1 MTVKAAVQDLVQFNS
16 TNLNKFKRS
25 VVKNVVCEFRFPT
38 LMELGE
44 GKAPAKF
51 VNAIRKAYPTMELGQ
66 DVSIGLGGPGE
77 TTYAHI
83 FRSLRGGWAVS
94 LKHSSLTVENGSY
107 EGYDKL
113 RSRALEA
120 VEAASA
126 VIDSDFFTRVGLR
139 YVNVFDHPSDLVGD
153 EWINPALVQPILSG
167 MFRGIA
173 DYSGRMALVSEDGGC
188 LLQHGLQMKPPVE
201 GATTYPNYAIDIDT
215 YRSEVMLAD
224 VGKALDAMHKQAFDV
239 FDWSLGSAA
248 RKFLSE

>member
-1 MTVKAAVQDLVQFNS
+1 MTVQAAVQDLVQYNS
-16 TNLNKFKRS
+16 SNLNKFKRS

-51 VNAIRKAYPTMELGQ
+51 VNAVRKAYPTMELGQ
-66 DVSIGLGGPGE
+66 DVSIGLGGPSE

-107 EGYDKL
+107 GGYEKL
-113 RSRALEA
+113 RERALEV
-120 VEAASA
+120 VEAAA
-126 VIDSDFFTRVGLR
+126 GVIDSDFFTRVGLR
-139 YVNVFDHPSDLVGD
+139 YVNVFDSQVDLVGD
-153 EWINPALVQPILSG
+153 EWINPALVQPLSSG

-173 DYSGRMALVSEDGGC
+173 DYSGRLALVSEDGGC
-188 LLQHGLQMKPPVE
+188 LLQHGLQMKPQVE
-201 GATTYPNYAIDIDT
+201 GRAIYPGYAIDIDT
-215 YRSEVMLAD
+215 YRNEVLLAD
-224 VGKALDAMHKQAFDV
+224 VGQALDAMHKQAFDI